1 MASPRIYLDYNATAP
16 LRREGR
22 EAALQAMDGA
32 GNASSVHAEGRQARH
47 RIETARRQVAALT
60 GALPEQ
66 VVFTSGGT
74 EAAALALAPVVR
86 PGAASLDRLLIGASE
101 HAAVLHGHRFGP
113 DAVDTV
119 PVDADGRIRLDRL
132 EALLRSGGPAVLAVQ
147 AANNE
152 TGVLQPVREAADLVH
167 AAGGILVCDAV
178 QAAGRIAC
186 TAQAL
191 GADVVLLSAHKLG
204 GLQGAGAVVT
214 IGQDLKPEP
223 LWRGGGQERGNRG
236 GTENVPAIAAFGAVA
251 ELSASFPDAGRL
263 AGLRDRFEAEL
274 ARLRPDVVLFGRGGP
289 RLPNT
294 SAFAVPGIAAERL
307 MIALDLGGIAVSSGS
322 ACSSGKVGRSHV
334 LEAMGVGPDLR
345 SGAIRVSLGWRST
358 ESDVED
364 ALTVL
369 AEALGRMTKRMLLA
383 AA

>member
-16 LRREGR
+16 LRREAR
-22 EAALQAMDGA
+22 EVALEAMDEA
-32 GNASSVHAEGRQARH
+32 GNASSVHAEGRHARR
-47 RIETARRQVAALT
+47 RIETARRQVAALC
-60 GALPEQ
+60 GAGPEQ

-101 HAAVLHGHRFGP
+101 HAAVLRGHRFGP
-113 DAVDTV
+113 DAVETV
-119 PVDADGRIRLDRL
+119 PVDSDGRIALDRL
-132 EALLRSGGPAVLAVQ
+132 DALLRSGGPAVVAVQ

-152 TGVLQPVREAADLVH
+152 TGVLQPVREVAALVH

-186 TAQAL
+186 TAEAL

-214 IGQDLKPEP
+214 AGEGLRPEP
-223 LWRGGGQERGNRG
+223 LWRGGGQERGVRG

-251 ELSASFPDAGRL
+251 DLPASVPDADRL

-274 ARLRPDVVLFGRGGP
+274 ARLRPDVVVFGRDAP

-294 SAFAVPGIAAERL
+294 SAFAVPGITAERL
-307 MIALDLGGIAVSSGS
+307 MIAFDLGGIAVSSGS

-345 SGAIRVSLGWRST
+345 SGAIRVSFGWRSI
-358 ESDVED
+358 ESDVGG

-369 AEALGRMTKRMLLA
+369 AEALERMTKRMLLSA
-383 AA
+383 A